1 MQLEYS
7 QDAQDLATTRENQHK
22 EGLASSKEY
31 ESITKYIA
39 DFDILL
45 RRLSE
50 DAKALSLR
58 RKLLLEDV
66 NALISLYET
75 SGDTLYYNNGRCIFL
90 YENDKKE
97 VVHSFVHTEGNN
109 FDAQLS
115 LFE

>member
-1 MQLEYS
+1 MYELGK
-7 QDAQDLATTRENQHK
+7 QH
-22 EGLASSKEY
+22 

-45 RRLSE
+45 RRLAD

-58 RKLLLEDV
+58 RKLLLEDA

-75 SGDTLYYNNGRCIFL
+75 SGDTLYYSDGLCIFL

-97 VVHSFVHTEGNN
+97 VIHVFNNTERVDNSSP
-109 FDAQLS
+109 QLS
-115 LFE
+115 LFN

>member
-1 MQLEYS
+1 MQALHTDNE
-7 QDAQDLATTRENQHK
+7 QQKQDLAT
-22 EGLASSKEY
+22 SSEDKQY

-45 RRLSE
+45 RRLSD

-75 SGDTLYYNNGRCIFL
+75 SGDILYYNDELCIFL

-97 VVHSFVHTEGNN
+97 VVHVFNHTERNISN
-109 FDAQLS
+109 SQLS
-115 LFE
+115 LFD

>member
-1 MQLEYS
+1 MTIFI
-7 QDAQDLATTRENQHK
+7 DDIDLDKQSKQH
-22 EGLASSKEY
+22 

-45 RRLSE
+45 RRLAD
-50 DAKALSLR
+50 DAKVLSLR

-75 SGDTLYYNNGRCIFL
+75 AGDILYYNDELCIFL

-97 VVHSFVHTEGNN
+97 VVHVFNHTERVSANN
-109 FDAQLS
+109 PVSQLS
-115 LFE
+115 IFE